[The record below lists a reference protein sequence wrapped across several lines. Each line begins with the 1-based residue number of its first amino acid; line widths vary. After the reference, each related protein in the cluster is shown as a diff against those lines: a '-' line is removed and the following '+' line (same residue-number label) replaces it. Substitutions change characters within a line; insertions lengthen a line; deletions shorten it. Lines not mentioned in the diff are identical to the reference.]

1 MRQRGIIDFCQRHH
15 RPQSSTAQHGR
26 GTAVERSTDL
36 GQSSLSSAWQ
46 TLGVTEQTSSTC
58 HSSQIQDTASQ
69 TLPDS
74 PYSIAS
80 SHTAQ
85 YDPNVGLQLCTSS
98 CPIAA
103 SLWSTMEAPDR
114 KALQAVNYFINSDLR
129 WYIRDLP
136 AIHISQSTAE
146 LAESEHLTDDEIASA
161 DSEPH
166 AVYRALPRIA
176 G

>member
-1 MRQRGIIDFCQRHH
+1 MPG
-15 RPQSSTAQHGR
+15 PGA
-26 GTAVERSTDL
+26 GTAVEDSTDL

-46 TLGVTEQTSSTC
+46 TQGVTEQTSSTC

-103 SLWSTMEAPDR
+103 SLWSTMEAPER
-114 KALQAVNYFINSDLR
+114 QALQAVNYFINCAGISRTCQPSTYRKALQNSPKANTLQTTR
-129 WYIRDLP
+129 LP
-136 AIHISQSTAE
+136 PLTARPTQCTGHS
-146 LAESEHLTDDEIASA
+146 L
-161 DSEPH
+161 
-166 AVYRALPRIA
+166 ALPDSIEARHPRV
-176 G
+176 